1 MHSIRH
7 WISFFVGAIIFV
19 LGLFPLIG
27 KDAWLFNLTKSVPG
41 VVLAYIV
48 AFGGLYIIVDS
59 FFEFT
64 FHSGVGMGT
73 LIVGLV
79 VLALGLVAVLSSMKV
94 IAFSLGF
101 MAAFGI
107 VYEILFM
114 LEGLFLMIACFI
126 MD

>member
-7 WISFFVGAIIFV
+7 WISFFVGAFIFV

-27 KDAWLFNLTKSVPG
+27 KDAWIFNLTKSAPG
-41 VVLAYIV
+41 IVFAYIV

-64 FHSGVGMGT
+64 FHSGVGVGT
-73 LIVGLV
+73 LLIGFIVLG
-79 VLALGLVAVLSSMKV
+79 LGLVAVLSSMKV
-94 IAFSLGF
+94 ITFSLSF